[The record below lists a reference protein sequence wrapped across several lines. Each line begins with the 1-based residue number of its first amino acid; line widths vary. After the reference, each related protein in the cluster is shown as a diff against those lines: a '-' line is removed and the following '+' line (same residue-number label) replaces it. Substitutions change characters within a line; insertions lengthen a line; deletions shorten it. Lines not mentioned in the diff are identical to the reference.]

1 MAPSNGQVSDTELGI
16 LKVLWELGE
25 GTVRD
30 VLDARADSASGSG
43 AGTGNG
49 SAKPWAYTTAQT
61 LLNRLVEKGFVET
74 RKQGRAFLFRPTVNR
89 DELLGQSLQQLAE
102 RVCDG
107 ASLPLLLN
115 LVNASQFTPQEIRR
129 FRSLLDELEGPGGP
143 GGSDVPGGSDG
154 GAV

>member
-1 MAPSNGQVSDTELGI
+1 MSPANGQVSDTELGL

-30 VLDARADSASGSG
+30 VLDARP
-43 AGTGNG
+43 GNEK
-49 SAKPWAYTTAQT
+49 AWAYTTAQT
-61 LLNRLVEKGFVET
+61 LLNRLVEKGFVES
-74 RKQGRAFLFRPTVNR
+74 RKQGRAHLFRPTVTR

-115 LVNASQFTPQEIRR
+115 LVNGSRFTPKELRR
-129 FRSLLDELEGPGGP
+129 FRDLLDELEGA
-143 GGSDVPGGSDG
+143 DG
-154 GAV
+154 TDEEDAR